1 MADAHHDLGVLLASQ
16 SRVPEAVAQLEDA
29 VRLNPGSVKSRF
41 VLGMLY
47 GAANRLDEAA
57 AMFRDV
63 LQRDPSHAGAREMLL
78 KTEALRRGKQ

>member
-1 MADAHHDLGVLLASQ
+1 MRITISACCLRR
-16 SRVPEAVAQLEDA
+16 SRGCPRPSLKLEDA

-47 GAANRLDEAA
+47 GAANRLDDAA

-63 LQRDPSHAGAREMLL
+63 LQRDPSQPARG
-78 KTEALRRGKQ
+78 TCC